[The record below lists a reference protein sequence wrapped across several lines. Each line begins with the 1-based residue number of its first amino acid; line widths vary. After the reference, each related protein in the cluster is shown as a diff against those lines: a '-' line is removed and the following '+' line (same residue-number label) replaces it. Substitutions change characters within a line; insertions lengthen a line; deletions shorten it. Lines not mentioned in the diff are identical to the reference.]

1 MALGARPGCFLNEI
15 VCSLED
21 SSFMQKHCV
30 CFLPEVDHLSAPW
43 CKVLVTSEMY
53 FTSCTVAKLFYEVY
67 HLNFGNNILSFQF
80 VYGIGCC
87 QHITRW
93 FRILDYCFNL
103 LVGLAGSASSVQ
115 SEFILAT

>member
-67 HLNFGNNILSFQF
+67 HLNFGNNILSIS
-80 VYGIGCC
+80 VCLWNWMLPTYYALVSNS
-87 QHITRW
+87 R
-93 FRILDYCFNL
+93 L
-103 LVGLAGSASSVQ
+103 L
-115 SEFILAT
+115 F